1 MRNIQLLN
9 KIAKCGTD
17 IFDENYAVAENIENP
32 DAIMVRSAVMHDM
45 EFGDNLKAIARA
57 GAGVNNIPLDKC
69 AEQGIVVFNTPG
81 ANANGVKE
89 AAICG
94 MLLACRDIVGG
105 INWVKTAKDDPNV
118 AKLVEKEKSK
128 FAGIEIKGK
137 TLGIIGLGA
146 IGGPLA
152 NAAVSLGMDVLGCD
166 PYISVEAAWNLSR
179 AVRKVNTREDIFK
192 NSDIISIHTPLIDN
206 PDPSV
211 ATKYMI
217 NKDTLAMMKDGVIIL
232 NFARDALVND
242 DDMEAALKSGKV
254 RRYVTDF
261 PNARTAGMEGVI
273 AIPHLGASTEESE
286 DNCAVMAAK
295 QLREYLENGNI
306 INSVN
311 YPNVSMPHN
320 GDLRICVLHKNVP
333 NMISQI
339 STAVSAQNINIE
351 NMVNRSKKDY
361 AYTIVEIVGAVSD
374 DAIAKITAEIEKMEG
389 TIKVNVI
396 R

>member
-1 MRNIQLLN
+1 MKNVQLLN

-17 IFDENYAVAENIENP
+17 IFDETYAVAENIENP

-69 AEQGIVVFNTPG
+69 AEEGIVVFNTPG

-89 AAICG
+89 AALCG
-94 MLLACRDIVGG
+94 MLLAVRDIVGG
-105 INWVKTAKDDPNV
+105 INWVQTVKDDPNV

-128 FAGIEIKGK
+128 FAGTEIKGK

-152 NAAVSLGMDVLGCD
+152 NAAVHLGMDVLGCD

-179 AVRKVNTREDIFK
+179 TIQKVNTREDIFK
-192 NSDIISIHTPLIDN
+192 NADIISIHVPLIDN
-206 PDPSV
+206 ADPAVS
-211 ATKYMI
+211 TKYMI
-217 NKDTLAMMKDGVIIL
+217 NKDTIAMMKDGVIIL

-242 DDMEAALKSGKV
+242 DDIEAALKSGKV
-254 RRYVTDF
+254 RKYVTDF

-295 QLREYLENGNI
+295 QLREYLELGNI
-306 INSVN
+306 VNSVN
-311 YPNVSMPHN
+311 YPDVSMPHS
-320 GDLRICVLHKNVP
+320 GDARICVLHKNIP
-333 NMISQI
+333 NIISQI
-339 STAVSAQNINIE
+339 TTAISAEGINIE
-351 NMVNRSKKDY
+351 NMANRSKKDY
-361 AYTIVEIVGAVSD
+361 AYTIVEITGKVPETVTEKIK
-374 DAIAKITAEIEKMEG
+374 AIDGI
-389 TIKVNVI
+389 IKTNI
-396 R
+396 IH